1 LLAVEANGDMP
12 TMRLVLKRMSR
23 EWDWVMAAS
32 EDHRCRSVMLWQHG
46 LLDRLQPNIDHAI
59 LACARDGEGWVILM
73 RDVSA
78 HILTSEPLSAAQ
90 VECLLDALSALHA
103 TFWQAPELAN
113 PALGLG
119 DTSSLIG
126 AFLPATAKRI
136 PSTTTIVPQMI
147 IDGWALLQEMVAPE
161 VADILGQLFADRQPL
176 CAALNRYPST
186 LVHGDYRATNFGI
199 ACQPEPHVVLLDWQ
213 LAAYGAATIDLAWFL
228 CMPNL
233 QLSSVSAA
241 SASEY
246 YRQRLAER
254 LGVRFDE
261 SWWQPMLSL
270 GMLANVL
277 RNGCFKAW
285 FIVNVFH
292 DDEVMQA
299 AERRM
304 IEVYSE
310 QVRTALQW
318 L

>member
-1 LLAVEANGDMP
+1 
-12 TMRLVLKRMSR
+12 
-23 EWDWVMAAS
+23 
-32 EDHRCRSVMLWQHG
+32 MLWQHG

-59 LACARDGEGWVILM
+59 LACARDGEGWAILM

-78 HILTSEPLSAAQ
+78 HILSREPLSAAQ

-119 DTSSLIG
+119 DTPSLVG
-126 AFLPATAKRI
+126 SFLPATAKRT

-161 VADILGQLFADRQPL
+161 VADILGQLFTDPQPL
-176 CAALNRYPST
+176 CAALARYPST
-186 LVHGDYRATNFGI
+186 LVHGDYRATNVGI
-199 ACQPEPHVVLLDWQ
+199 AWQPAPQVVLLDWQ
-213 LAAYGAATIDLAWFL
+213 LAAHGAATIDLAWL
-228 CMPNL
+228 LSKPIM
-233 QLSSVSAA
+233 QLSPVSTA

-254 LGVRFDE
+254 LGERFDE
-261 SWWQPMLSL
+261 SWWQPMLAL
-270 GMLANVL
+270 GMLADVL
-277 RNGCFKAW
+277 RSGCFKAW

-292 DDEVMQA
+292 DDEAAQA

-304 IEVYSE
+304 IEGYSE